1 MAQLGSLQWEGPDL
15 GPSNPMIA
23 LAALRQ
29 LWDTYGTL
37 VLAAFG
43 LLFLVLVLLWIALES
58 FFRGGSKGFWTYLG
72 TGVART
78 ALLIGTAVMFIM
90 LSVHDE
96 SGGTLL
102 IGFAVMPALWS
113 IVGLMEALVRRD
125 AVELLATDLLTLVAV
140 VGCLRLLEGTLGLL
154 LLGSAAVAFLESS
167 KIVLAGLFAAI
178 VVLLWMIAH
187 SYLVAVRY
195 SAIDIMRRNVVGS

>member
-15 GPSNPMIA
+15 GPSQPMIV
-23 LAALRQ
+23 LVALRQ
-29 LWDTYGTL
+29 FWDTYGTL

-43 LLFLVLVLLWIALES
+43 LLLLVLVLLWIVLES

-72 TGVART
+72 TGLART
-78 ALLIGTAVMFIM
+78 AFLFGTAGMFIM

-102 IGFAVMPALWS
+102 IGFAVMPILWS
-113 IVGLMEALVRRD
+113 MLGLMETLIRRD
-125 AVELLATDLLTLVAV
+125 AVDLLATDFLALVKV
-140 VGCLRLLEGTLGLL
+140 LGFLRLLEGALGFV
-154 LLGSAAVAFLESS
+154 LLGSAAVALLGSS
-167 KIVLAGLFAAI
+167 KLALAGVFAAT
-178 VVLLWMIAH
+178 VALLWMIVN

-195 SAIDIMRRNVVGS
+195 LAIDIMRRNVVGG

>member
-1 MAQLGSLQWEGPDL
+1 MAQLGSLQWDGPDL
-15 GPSNPMIA
+15 GPSNPMIV

-29 LWDTYGTL
+29 FWNTYGSL

-43 LLFLVLVLLWIALES
+43 LLFLVLVFLWIALES

-78 ALLIGTAVMFIM
+78 ALLFGTASIFIT
-90 LSVHDE
+90 LAVHDE

-102 IGFAVMPALWS
+102 IGSAVMLTLWS
-113 IVGLMEALVRRD
+113 ILGLMETLVRRD
-125 AVELLATDLLTLVAV
+125 AVELLATELLTLVAV
-140 VGCLRLLEGTLGLL
+140 VGCLRLLEGVLGFL
-154 LLGSAAVAFLESS
+154 LLGSAAVALLGASN
-167 KIVLAGLFAAI
+167 IALAGLFAAL

>member
-1 MAQLGSLQWEGPDL
+1 MAQLGSIQWEGPDL
-15 GPSNPMIA
+15 GASNPMIA

-29 LWDTYGTL
+29 FWNTYGTL

-43 LLFLVLVLLWIALES
+43 LLFLVFVLLWIALES

-72 TGVART
+72 TGIART
-78 ALLIGTAVMFIM
+78 ALLIGTAGMFIM

-113 IVGLMEALVRRD
+113 IAGLMETLVRRD

-167 KIVLAGLFAAI
+167 KIVLAGVFAVI
-178 VVLLWMIAH
+178 VVLLWMIVH